1 MLPAIPYN
9 RYGLPPGGTLL
20 KARSHLACASLAG
33 FLAVVFSTTAQKRVP
48 SPAPEPAVI
57 LGVLEDLPAETGEP
71 DLRVVRAVFQ
81 KLGDEWVP
89 YPAQA
94 QSYRDLQ
101 SLPDSYPRQIT
112 WTILFNGR
120 NLGTVTAET
129 PSFFRS
135 NSQVGIEEIVSEDP
149 VPVVG
154 EKSTAFSGFR
164 DTAVYRPLVALS
176 RPNLN
181 DTETWKPAQLSLDLI
196 STARRLFRVRFPKA
210 SNCANSSAKATAW
223 PYRDEDIN
231 ILKTYASKKQ
241 VSLIELSLTGWA
253 CETLAEYGGPF
264 DGQWYAAD
272 ATGNLSFLGTDMS
285 LVDAGDYDNDGNS
298 ELLFSID
305 GYNLAGYRLFYR
317 NFTRSAEFVFNFR

>member
-1 MLPAIPYN
+1 MV
-9 RYGLPPGGTLL
+9 
-20 KARSHLACASLAG
+20 RSHLVCACLAG
-33 FLAVVFSTTAQKRVP
+33 CFAVALSTTAQKRAP
-48 SPAPEPAVI
+48 APAPEPSVI

-89 YPAQA
+89 FPAQA

-101 SLPDSYPRQIT
+101 SLPASYPKQLT
-112 WTILFNGR
+112 WTVLFNGR
-120 NLGTVTAET
+120 SLGTVKAET

-135 NSQVGIEEIVSEDP
+135 NSQVGIQEIISDDP

-164 DTAVYRPLVALS
+164 GTPLYRPLVALS
-176 RPNLN
+176 RPNFS
-181 DTETWKPAQLSLDLI
+181 DAETWKPAQLSLDLI
-196 STARRLFRVRFPKA
+196 TTARRLFRVRFPKA
-210 SNCANSSAKATAW
+210 SNCTNSGSKATAW
-223 PYRDEDIN
+223 PYSDEDIK
-231 ILKTYASKKQ
+231 ILKTYVSNKQ

-253 CETLAEYGGPF
+253 CETIAEYGGPF

-272 ATGNLSFLGTDMS
+272 AAGNLSFLGTDMS
-285 LVDAGDYDNDGNS
+285 LVDAGDYDNDGSS

-305 GYNLAGYRLFYR
+305 GRSLGGYRLYYGS
-317 NFTRSAEFVFNFR
+317 FTRSAEFVFNFH